1 MENIAIYMRLSKEDE
16 YIKDES
22 NSITSQRLMLLN
34 YVSADEDLKGNNI
47 LQFVDDGYSGTNL
60 NRPGMQDMLKR
71 VREEQIK
78 CVIVKDFS
86 RFSRDHIE
94 LGSHIEQIFPFM
106 GVRFIA
112 VNDGYDSKETLG
124 GISGLSDQFKML
136 IYDYY
141 SKDLS
146 EKVKTSMAALK
157 KQGKFVGGHAPFGY
171 IKDPSDKSKIL
182 VDDVA
187 AKVIRKIFKMALD
200 GNSLYQISK
209 ILNEEGVVTPAIY
222 MKQAVGRVDGNFK
235 NHPQQNWTVSKVKR
249 ILDNEMYLG
258 NMVQGKLKSTG
269 VGSKRQVHVPE
280 EEWIRVPGTHEA
292 IISKDMFEKA
302 KKIRADG
309 FYYGERK
316 HESHVLKGK
325 VFCGGCGKRM
335 VHSNQGR
342 PKYVCNTRYY
352 GSGYVVGE
360 EAGVDAAV
368 DLFAG
373 PGGVAK
379 GVDFSISKYEC
390 EYTDMIR
397 DEDLEAIVIRAIED
411 AEKRAVDMVEV
422 KKMADKVVFEKR
434 KALEDEINGLDLK
447 IAEMDQVLMEM
458 YEDYR
463 EEKISKEEYLE
474 RKVELEEK
482 VLGFKEKIRLLEDSI
497 VNGMELQ
504 VKDATGL
511 DVMGKYLKV
520 EKLTKE
526 LVDVVV
532 ERVVVGKGNVVEVV
546 LKIRI

>member
-60 NRPGMQDMLKR
+60 NRPGMQDMLKK

-182 VDDVA
+182 VDDA
-187 AKVIRKIFKMALD
+187 AAMVIRKIFKMALD

-235 NHPQQNWTVSKVKR
+235 NHLQQNWTVSKVKR

-335 VHSNQGR
+335 VHSYQGR

-368 DLFAG
+368 DLFTG
-373 PGGVAK
+373 PGEVSK
-379 GVDFSISKYEC
+379 GVDFSVSKYEC
-390 EYTDMIR
+390 ECTDMIR

-411 AEKRAVDMVEV
+411 AAKRAVDMIEV
-422 KKMADKVVFEKR
+422 QKAADKVVLEKR
-434 KALEDEINGLDLK
+434 RALEDAIKGLDVRMV
-447 IAEMDQVLMEM
+447 EMDQVLMEM

-463 EEKISKEEYLE
+463 EEKITREEYLE

-482 VLGFKEKIRLLEDSI
+482 VLGFKEKMRLLEDSL
-497 VNGMELQ
+497 VNGLDLQ

-520 EKLTKE
+520 EKLTRE

-532 ERVVVGKGNVVEVV
+532 ERVVVGKGKLVEVA
-546 LKIRI
+546 LK

>member
-1 MENIAIYMRLSKEDE
+1 M
-16 YIKDES
+16 
-22 NSITSQRLMLLN
+22 
-34 YVSADEDLKGNNI
+34 
-47 LQFVDDGYSGTNL
+47 VDY
-60 NRPGMQDMLKR
+60 
-71 VREEQIK
+71 
-78 CVIVKDFS
+78 
-86 RFSRDHIE
+86 
-94 LGSHIEQIFPFM
+94 
-106 GVRFIA
+106 
-112 VNDGYDSKETLG
+112 
-124 GISGLSDQFKML
+124 
-136 IYDYY
+136 
-141 SKDLS
+141 
-146 EKVKTSMAALK
+146 AA
-157 KQGKFVGGHAPFGY
+157 AT
-171 IKDPSDKSKIL
+171 
-182 VDDVA
+182 
-187 AKVIRKIFKMALD
+187 VIRKIFEMALD

-222 MKQAVGRVDGNFK
+222 MKQAVDRVDGNFK
-235 NHPQQNWTVSKVKR
+235 NHPQKNWTVSKVKR

-258 NMVQGKLKSTG
+258 NMVQGKLRSTS

-335 VHSNQGR
+335 VHSYQGR

-373 PGGVAK
+373 PGGVSK
-379 GVDFSISKYEC
+379 GVYFSVSKYEC
-390 EYTDMIR
+390 ECTDMIR
-397 DEDLEAIVIRAIED
+397 DEDLEAIVVRAIED
-411 AEKRAVDMVEV
+411 AAKRAVDMVELQ
-422 KKMADKVVFEKR
+422 KAADKVVFEKR
-434 KALEDEINGLDLK
+434 RALEDEIKGLDLR
-447 IAEMDQVLMEM
+447 IAEIDQVLMEM

-463 EEKISKEEYLE
+463 EEKISREEYLE

-482 VLGFKEKIRLLEDSI
+482 VLGFKEKMRLLEDSL
-497 VNGMELQ
+497 VNGLDLQ

-532 ERVVVGKGNVVEVV
+532 ERVVVGKKRQGDAGNVVEVR
-546 LKIRI
+546 LKMDVIK